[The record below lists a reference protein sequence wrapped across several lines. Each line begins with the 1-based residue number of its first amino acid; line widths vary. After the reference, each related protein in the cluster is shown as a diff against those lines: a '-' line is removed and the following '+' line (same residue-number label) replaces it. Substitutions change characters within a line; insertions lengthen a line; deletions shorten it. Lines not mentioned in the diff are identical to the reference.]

1 MLSSRGTAAASPAR
15 KEILWDVMAD
25 HYCPRANVHGFVNL
39 GVAEN
44 ALMHDELINH
54 MKRVFDPPT
63 SAFTYGPGPNGSL
76 RLRTALANFFNG
88 HFEPFKPVQAAHIN
102 VSNGVTASIERCAFE
117 LGDPGDSFLLGRP
130 HYGTYPSDLRDRANI
145 KTVPVAFDGVDP
157 FSVAAVACY
166 EAALLEAQRRSSN
179 ATNVR
184 ALVLCSPH
192 NPLGQCYSREMLVA
206 LMRLCQKYQ
215 MHLICD
221 EIYALSVFPN
231 PERSQAERFTSVM
244 AVNPAG
250 IIDPALVHVLWG
262 LSKDFGANG
271 LRIGCVVSQANP
283 SLIGTLDAHASYSF
297 PSALLDYMACCI
309 LEDQPFLQYYIME
322 NQCRLAKNYAFT
334 ISFLREHNVQFYAG
348 TNAGVFV
355 WVNLGE
361 TWMRRKQLNGSKRSP
376 KMQKNHALVSC
387 KMKGSYVDVS
397 LCAEEEA
404 PKPNITEEIMARLV
418 AHKVFLASG
427 EEFGSELP
435 GWFRIVFS
443 QPRPL
448 LEEGLR
454 RIVAALEH

>member
-15 KEILWDVMAD
+15 RQLLWDVMAD
-25 HYCPRANVHGFVNL
+25 HYCTTANVNGFVNL

-44 ALMHDELINH
+44 ALMHKELINH
-54 MKRVFDPPT
+54 I
-63 SAFTYGPGPNGSL
+63 NGSL
-76 RLRTALANFFNG
+76 RLRSALANFFNG

-130 HYGTYPSDLRDRANI
+130 YYGTYPSDLGDRAYI
-145 KTVPVAFDGVDP
+145 KTVTVAFDGVDP

-166 EAALLEAQRRSSN
+166 EAALLEAKHRSGN
-179 ATNVR
+179 ATKVR

-192 NPLGQCYSREMLVA
+192 NPLGRCYPREMLVA
-206 LMRLCQKYQ
+206 LMSLCQKYQ
-215 MHLICD
+215 IHLICD

-244 AVNPAG
+244 AINPAG

-283 SLIGTLDAHASYSF
+283 SLIGTLDAHAPYSF

-309 LEDQPFLQYYIME
+309 LEDQLFLQYYITE
-322 NQCRLAKNYAFT
+322 NQYRLAENYTFT
-334 ISFLREHNVQFYAG
+334 IAFLREHGVQFYAG
-348 TNAGVFV
+348 TNAGVYV
-355 WVNLGE
+355 WANLGE
-361 TWMRRKQLNGSKRSP
+361 TWTRRKQLSSSIRS
-376 KMQKNHALVSC
+376 QQTQENHAVVSC
-387 KMKGSYVDVS
+387 RMETSCSDVS
-397 LCAEEEA
+397 LCARKEA
-404 PKPNITEEIMARLV
+404 TESDITEEIMARLLT
-418 AHKVFLASG
+418 HKVYLASG
-427 EEFGSELP
+427 GGFGSEHP

-443 QPRPL
+443 QPRAL

-454 RIVAALEH
+454 RMVAALEQ